1 MNFAL
6 LLPELPRV
14 QESRAHYDAMLSL
27 DERGTHWLAARWR
40 GLKALFS

>member
-14 QESRAHYDAMLSL
+14 QESRPYYDAMLSL
-27 DERGTHWLAARWR
+27 EDSRRHRLAAFLRS
-40 GLKALFS
+40 LKARFS